1 MYEGLNCGTQCG
13 MVTPVGK
20 EGQKAFA
27 LYLLILFG
35 PPFQSHS
42 SVCCHRIFR
51 PFLQL
56 LAVGFSDGICSCL
69 LGFFNL
75 NFSGMKECKNPPPG
89 TRRLRFSGR
98 ICSFWPG
105 FSGRIFSGMGIVKN
119 YIGGRLIGL
128 VSTAGFS
135 VPNQFIY

>member
-1 MYEGLNCGTQCG
+1 VVW
-13 MVTPVGK
+13 VTPVGK
-20 EGQKAFA
+20 EGQKAFG

-51 PFLQL
+51 PLLQL
-56 LAVGFSDGICSCL
+56 LAVGFSGGICSRL
-69 LGFFNL
+69 LGFFGL
-75 NFSGMKECKNPPPG
+75 NFAGMKEFKNLPPG

-105 FSGRIFSGMGIVKN
+105 FSVRIFSGMGDCNN
-119 YIGGRLIGL
+119 Y
-128 VSTAGFS
+128 
-135 VPNQFIY
+135 